1 MRKDNTDLFF
11 KFAIALGFTVIALHI
26 IYYVLKLIY

>member
-11 KFAIALGFTVIALHI
+11 RFAIAVGFAVIVLHI
-26 IYYVLKLIY
+26 IYFVLRLIY

>member
-11 KFAIALGFTVIALHI
+11 KFAIALGFVTIALHV
-26 IYYVLKLIY
+26 IYYILRLIY